1 MAREEIAEL
10 RQETKR
16 QGEIGLFQKQEEYL
30 HEDGGRQFANNQ
42 NEALTK
48 AWAFYSVDPGNGIYR
63 PLARCLSG
71 NVYHIASEKHSFILF
86 F

>member
-48 AWAFYSVDPGNGIYR
+48 VWAFQ
-63 PLARCLSG
+63 C
-71 NVYHIASEKHSFILF
+71 
-86 F
+86 